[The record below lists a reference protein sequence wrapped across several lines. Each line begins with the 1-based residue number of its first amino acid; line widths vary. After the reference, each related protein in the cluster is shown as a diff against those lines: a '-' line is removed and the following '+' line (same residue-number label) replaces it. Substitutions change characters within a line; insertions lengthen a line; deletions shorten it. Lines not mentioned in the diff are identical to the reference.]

1 MIKKIAIVGPESTGK
16 SDLSIE
22 LASIF
27 KTFYVPEVA
36 REYLQNLDR
45 NYVEDDLLK
54 IAKLQIE
61 AEDHY
66 EKSVGSILI
75 CDTNLTVIKIW
86 SMVKYGHCDSWILE
100 QDQLRQYDF
109 TLITNIDLPWVDD
122 PLREHPNPSM
132 RNNLMNLYLNAVKS
146 KNTPYDVV
154 SGSGEDRIHNALQ
167 ILSSNNFLIPSLDI
181 K

>member
-1 MIKKIAIVGPESTGK
+1 MMQKIAIVGPESTGK
-16 SDLSIE
+16 SDLSFE
-22 LASIF
+22 LAGIF

-36 REYLQNLDR
+36 RKYLQNLSR
-45 NYVEDDLLK
+45 SYVEDDLLK

-61 AEDHY
+61 AEDEY
-66 EKSVGSILI
+66 EKSADKILI

-86 SMVKYGHCDSWILE
+86 SMVKYGRCDSWIIE
-100 QDQLRQYDF
+100 QDQQRHYDF
-109 TLITNIDLPWVDD
+109 TLLMNVDLPWVDD

-132 RNNLMNLYLNAVKS
+132 RNHLMNLYLNEIKL
-146 KNTPYDVV
+146 KKTPFDVV
-154 SGSGEDRIHNALQ
+154 SGSGEGRIHCALQ

>member
-16 SDLSIE
+16 SDLSFE
-22 LASIF
+22 LAGIF

-36 REYLQNLDR
+36 REYLKNLNR

-61 AEDHY
+61 TEDQY
-66 EKSVGSILI
+66 GKSADKILI

-86 SMVKYGHCDSWILE
+86 SMVKYGRCDSWIIE
-100 QDQLRQYDF
+100 QDQLRSYDF
-109 TLITNIDLPWVDD
+109 TLVTNVDLPWVDD
-122 PLREHPNPSM
+122 PLREHPNPCM
-132 RNNLMNLYLNAVKS
+132 RNHLMNLYLNEIKAKQ
-146 KNTPYDVV
+146 TPFDIV
-154 SGSGEDRIHNALQ
+154 SGSGEDRIQNALQ
-167 ILSSNNFLIPSLDI
+167 VLSSNNFLIPSLDI